1 MVGTET
7 RKGGNTGTTKGATQK
22 EKPYHLETEGNIV
35 IQCCSFIDRW
45 ICFWPTICVK
55 SHTQLSLTS
64 SEFVSHLKPKMTD
77 LFLKL
82 VRKANLNGVACS
94 AHARKALWQEEDATR
109 VPGTSGWDAEERDK
123 AAVSDSVLHKHIYF
137 QASGPTHKDTM
148 CNTRGSCLCVNFS
161 LIFLITRFGKDWP
174 YWSVFIAS

>member
-82 VRKANLNGVACS
+82 VRKANQNGVACS
-94 AHARKALWQEEDATR
+94 AHARKALWREEDAAR
-109 VPGTSGWDAEERDK
+109 VPGASGWGAEERDK
-123 AAVSDSVLHKHIYF
+123 AAVSDSVLILNIL
-137 QASGPTHKDTM
+137 
-148 CNTRGSCLCVNFS
+148 CNLKLSNVCVWLHS
-161 LIFLITRFGKDWP
+161 LIYSDIAQTYLFSSFGAD
-174 YWSVFIAS
+174 SQRHHV